1 MFVFQF
7 TCSLFGMARWSHF
20 FLKEFGQLLPL
31 KSLVCFP
38 SVRSLADPILHSV
51 SSTSFSFWKRT
62 EQAVQRSLVCR
73 WKFSS
78 VSSITAPSNRPRCQQ
93 IGPRFLSNFAFFSE
107 VQHPIQ
113 IRKFGEGC
121 LIRLHRE
128 NFANTRPGQGTSWHA
143 WVDRWRTGCLRH
155 VDRIGPVKSVEWKSG

>member
-20 FLKEFGQLLPL
+20 FL
-31 KSLVCFP
+31 
-38 SVRSLADPILHSV
+38 
-51 SSTSFSFWKRT
+51 
-62 EQAVQRSLVCR
+62 RSLVSCFLWSHWFVSHQFAVSLTQFFIAFR
-73 WKFSS
+73 QLPSAFGNGRNKPFSV
-78 VSSITAPSNRPRCQQ
+78 VSFADESFPQFPQSPPQMCQQ

-128 NFANTRPGQGTSWHA
+128 IFANTRPGQGTSWHA